1 MPALASFK
9 IKENRMR
16 DDNKFSLRHIIV
28 ALGCAIIGILCMW
41 LDNQLVSNV
50 GSVLLVSGIYTI
62 IDNMYLKK
70 SLIELVIQK
79 VSLDKEIDDTGLIKI
94 DSVLT
99 NIGYREH
106 FEKAT
111 SNIDIVHNY
120 ARTWTTNNFDFIRNT
135 VMNKECHLRVVLLN
149 PESPFV
155 PALEKHYGYAE
166 GHLTELINEVTE
178 KWKSLYCD
186 VEEKRKAC
194 SKKKSSTYKNKHYG
208 SVELY
213 YFNGQPTN
221 SLYRI
226 DDKIIVVNSKNSK
239 EKSVYLP
246 YTIFQN
252 NGEKGLYHVYLEEIE
267 TIIKEAEKVELA
279 EGNNNA
285 NN

>member
-1 MPALASFK
+1 
-9 IKENRMR
+9 MR

-70 SLIELVIQK
+70 SWIELVIQK

-135 VMNKECHLRVVLLN
+135 VMNKSRV
-149 PESPFV
+149 SFRS
-155 PALEKHYGYAE
+155 G
-166 GHLTELINEVTE
+166 I
-178 KWKSLYCD
+178 
-186 VEEKRKAC
+186 RKALWIC
-194 SKKKSSTYKNKHYG
+194 RGT
-208 SVELY
+208 
-213 YFNGQPTN
+213 F
-221 SLYRI
+221 
-226 DDKIIVVNSKNSK
+226 D
-239 EKSVYLP
+239 
-246 YTIFQN
+246 
-252 NGEKGLYHVYLEEIE
+252 
-267 TIIKEAEKVELA
+267 
-279 EGNNNA
+279 
-285 NN
+285 

>member
-1 MPALASFK
+1 MK
-9 IKENRMR
+9 DN
-16 DDNKFSLRHIIV
+16 NKFFSKHVIV
-28 ALGCAIIGILCMW
+28 ALIGVIIGIICMW
-41 LDNQLVSNV
+41 LGDWLGNSLVSNI
-50 GSVLLVSGIYTI
+50 GSVILVSGIYTI

-79 VSLDKEIDDTGLIKI
+79 VSLDKEIDETGLIKV

-99 NIGYREH
+99 EIKYKEY
-106 FEKAT
+106 FENAK

-120 ARTWTTNNFDFIRNT
+120 ARTWTTNYFDFIRDT
-135 VMNKECHLRVVLLN
+135 VMNKECRLRVILLN

-155 PALEKHYGYAE
+155 SALEGHYGYAE
-166 GHLTELINEVTE
+166 GHLVELIHEVTN

-194 SKKKSSTYKNKHYG
+194 SKRTSSTYKNKHCG

-226 DDKIIVVNSKNSK
+226 DEKIVVVNAKSSK

-246 YTIFQN
+246 YTIFQD
-252 NGEKGLYHVYLEEIE
+252 NGEKGLYNIYLKEIE
-267 TIIKEAEKVELA
+267 TIIKEATKVELV
-279 EGNNNA
+279 EDNSNA
-285 NN
+285 DN

>member
-1 MPALASFK
+1 MPARASFK
-9 IKENRMR
+9 IKQNRMR
-16 DDNKFSLRHIIV
+16 DDNIFSLRHIIV

-41 LDNQLVSNV
+41 LGNQLVSNV

-252 NGEKGLYHVYLEEIE
+252 NGERGLYHVYLEEIE

>member
-1 MPALASFK
+1 MK
-9 IKENRMR
+9 

-28 ALGCAIIGILCMW
+28 AFGCAIIGILCMW
-41 LDNQLVSNV
+41 LGNQLVSNV

-70 SLIELVIQK
+70 SLLELVIQK

-99 NIGYREH
+99 NIGYREL
-106 FEKAT
+106 FEKAA
-111 SNIDIVHNY
+111 SNIDIIHNY

-135 VMNKECHLRVVLLN
+135 VMNKECRLRVVLLN

-166 GHLTELINEVTE
+166 GHLAELINEVTE

-186 VEEKRKAC
+186 VEEKRKVC

-226 DDKIIVVNSKNSK
+226 DDRIIVVNAKNSK
-239 EKSVYLP
+239 EKSVFLP
-246 YTIFQN
+246 YTIFLN
-252 NGEKGLYHVYLEEIE
+252 NGEKGLYHVYLKEIE

-285 NN
+285 DN

>member
-1 MPALASFK
+1 MK
-9 IKENRMR
+9 N
-16 DDNKFSLRHIIV
+16 DNKFSLNHLVIALAV
-28 ALGCAIIGILCMW
+28 AIAGILCMW
-41 LDNQLVSNV
+41 LGNTLVANI

-70 SLIELVIQK
+70 SLIEFVIQK

-94 DSVLT
+94 DSVIT
-99 NIGYREH
+99 NIEYKKL
-106 FEKAT
+106 FENAT

-120 ARTWTTNNFDFIRNT
+120 ARTWTTNNFDFIRDT
-135 VMNKECHLRVVLLN
+135 VMNKECHLRVILLN
-149 PESPFV
+149 PESPFI

-166 GHLTELINEVTE
+166 GHLSELINEVTA
-178 KWKSLYCD
+178 KWESLYND

-194 SKKKSSTYKNKHYG
+194 SRKKSSTYKNKHCG

-226 DDKIIVVNSKNSK
+226 DDKIIVVNARNSK

-252 NGEKGLYHVYLEEIE
+252 NGEKGMYHVYLEEIE
-267 TIIKEAEKVELA
+267 TIIKEAKKVELV
-279 EGNNNA
+279 EENNNA
-285 NN
+285 CD

>member
-1 MPALASFK
+1 MPALAFLK
-9 IKENRMR
+9 IEEKRMR

-28 ALGCAIIGILCMW
+28 ALICAIIGILCMW
-41 LDNQLVSNV
+41 LGNSLVSNI

-99 NIGYREH
+99 NIEYREH

-111 SNIDIVHNY
+111 SNIDIIHNY

-166 GHLTELINEVTE
+166 GHLIELINEVTE

-194 SKKKSSTYKNKHYG
+194 SKKKSSTYKNKHCG

-226 DDKIIVVNSKNSK
+226 DDKIIVVNAKNSK

-267 TIIKEAEKVELA
+267 TIIKEAVKVEVA
-279 EGNNNA
+279 EDSNA

>member
-41 LDNQLVSNV
+41 LGNQLVSNV

-252 NGEKGLYHVYLEEIE
+252 NGERGLYYVYLEEIE

>member
-1 MPALASFK
+1 M
-9 IKENRMR
+9 IG
-16 DDNKFSLRHIIV
+16 DNKFHLRHIIV
-28 ALGCAIIGILCMW
+28 TLLCAIVGILCIW
-41 LDNQLVSNV
+41 LGNSLISNV
-50 GSVLLVSGIYTI
+50 GSVILVSGIYTT

-79 VSLDKEIDDTGLIKI
+79 VRLDKEIDDTGLIKI

-99 NIGYREH
+99 NINYKEQ
-106 FEKAT
+106 FEEAN
-111 SNIDIVHNY
+111 SNIDIIHNY

-135 VMNKECHLRVVLLN
+135 VLNKECHLRVVLLN

-166 GHLTELINEVTE
+166 GHLVELINEVAD
-178 KWKSLYCD
+178 KWKSLYRD
-186 VEEKRKAC
+186 VEEKRENC
-194 SKKKSSTYKNKHYG
+194 LRNRISTYKNKKCG

-226 DDKIIVVNSKNSK
+226 DEKIIVVNAKNSR
-239 EKSVYLP
+239 EKSVYLS
-246 YTIFQN
+246 YTIFVN
-252 NGEKGLYHVYLEEIE
+252 NGEKGVYQVYLKEIE
-267 TIIKEAEKVELA
+267 TIIKEAVKVEIA
-279 EGNNNA
+279 ITEDGSSA

>member
-1 MPALASFK
+1 MK
-9 IKENRMR
+9 

-28 ALGCAIIGILCMW
+28 ALGCAIIGILFMW
-41 LDNQLVSNV
+41 KGNQLISNV
-50 GSVLLVSGIYTI
+50 GSVLLVSGIYSI
-62 IDNMYLKK
+62 VDNMYLKK

-79 VSLDKEIDDTGLIKI
+79 VSLDKEIDNTGLIKI

-99 NIGYREH
+99 NIDYKGQ

-120 ARTWTTNNFDFIRNT
+120 ARTWTTNNFDFIKNA

-149 PESPFV
+149 PKSSFV
-155 PALEKHYGYAE
+155 PALEKHYGYPE
-166 GHLTELINEVTE
+166 GRLVELINEVSET
-178 KWKSLYCD
+178 WRSLYCD
-186 VEEKRKAC
+186 VEEKRRAC
-194 SKKKSSTYKNKHYG
+194 LKKRSSTYKNKHYG
-208 SVELY
+208 SIELY

-226 DDKIIVVNSKNSK
+226 DDKIIVVNAKNSK

-246 YTIFQN
+246 YLVFQD
-252 NGEKGLYHVYLEEIE
+252 NGEKGLYHVYLNEIE
-267 TIIKEAEKVELA
+267 MIIKEAVKVELT
-279 EGNNNA
+279 EGNDA

>member
-1 MPALASFK
+1 MK
-9 IKENRMR
+9 

-28 ALGCAIIGILCMW
+28 ALICAIIGILFMW
-41 LDNQLVSNV
+41 WGNPLVSNI

-79 VSLDKEIDDTGLIKI
+79 VSLDKEIDDTGLIRI

-99 NIGYREH
+99 NIGYKEH
-106 FEKAT
+106 FEQAT
-111 SNIDIVHNY
+111 SNIDIIHNY
-120 ARTWTTNNFDFIRNT
+120 ARTWTTNNFDFIKNT
-135 VMNKECHLRVVLLN
+135 IMNKGCHLRVVLLN

-166 GHLTELINEVTE
+166 GHLIELINEVTE
-178 KWKSLYCD
+178 KWKSLYYE

-194 SKKKSSTYKNKHYG
+194 LKKKNSSYKNKQCG

-226 DDKIIVVNSKNSK
+226 DNKIIVVNAKNSK
-239 EKSVYLP
+239 EKSIYLP
-246 YTIFQN
+246 YTVFQN
-252 NGEKGLYHVYLEEIE
+252 NGEKGLYHVYLQEIE
-267 TIIKEAEKVELA
+267 TIIKEAIKVELG
-279 EGNNNA
+279 EDNNA

>member
-1 MPALASFK
+1 MK
-9 IKENRMR
+9 

-28 ALGCAIIGILCMW
+28 ALGCAIVGILCMW
-41 LDNQLVSNV
+41 LGNPLISNV
-50 GSVLLVSGIYTI
+50 GSVLLVSGIYSI
-62 IDNMYLKK
+62 VDNMYLKK

-79 VSLDKEIDDTGLIKI
+79 VSLDEEIDDTGLIKI

-99 NIGYREH
+99 NIDYKGQ
-106 FEKAT
+106 FENAT

-120 ARTWTTNNFDFIRNT
+120 ARTWTTNNFDFIKNT

-166 GHLTELINEVTE
+166 GHLVDLINEVTAT
-178 KWKSLYCD
+178 WRSLYYD

-194 SKKKSSTYKNKHYG
+194 LKKKSSTYKNKHCG

-226 DDKIIVVNSKNSK
+226 DDKIIVVNAKNSR

-246 YTIFQN
+246 YTVFQN
-252 NGEKGLYHVYLEEIE
+252 NGEKGLYHVYLKEIE
-267 TIIKEAEKVELA
+267 TIIKEAVKVEFV
-279 EGNNNA
+279 EDNDA

>member
-41 LDNQLVSNV
+41 LGNQLVSNV

-186 VEEKRKAC
+186 VEEKRKVC